1 MSVSSETVNYQ
12 KKEYIPSEYKFT
24 KLYPQVNTLT
34 DGTTLSDSSAQVE
47 FELPANVYNLARSSL
62 NLTITPTAATG
73 AKVNTLFRDCL
84 AGFQRLELY
93 TRGNVYLCD
102 IPYVAEYTK
111 QVLKPETKWSEY
123 ETHDRNSD
131 LLVRCNNI
139 TSIGGT
145 TSYVSIKVKNGA
157 TPAVVSNAF
166 VSIDNKFDTTTG
178 LEVLNTEA
186 KSSAYAYLNET
197 LYPEAQRYGYTS
209 VDVPY
214 DETQYRAVGATADSE
229 TPVLNLKIR
238 LGDLKQT
245 IFAIDKSLPFKEVL
259 LMRITF
265 NPIANWGYVS
275 ESRTAS
281 STPTAIAEDITLSNI
296 FLYLANEKN
305 PAIIAELMSEVDGKG
320 LSIPIPYPFVY
331 KSTATAATSQ
341 NLSYRLNLGHG
352 LRLLKSYHGIY
363 DATEAQTTRYE
374 LSNTAHTKLVSFYTL
389 LNNERRQ
396 EFDLQTADGDDYM
409 LLKEYL
415 RGSVIQ
421 SRNMYDYNWVWIEN
435 FANNKN
441 DESGNLLMG
450 MPLDKEVK
458 YDIYMTTAN
467 SALRHCTVFIF
478 QRMLSISSA
487 GITSQ

>member
-12 KKEYIPSEYKFT
+12 KKEYVPSEYKFS

-34 DGTTLSDSSAQVE
+34 NGTTLGASSAQVE

-62 NLTITPTAATG
+62 NLTITPAAGG
-73 AKVNTLFRDCL
+73 ANLYNTLFRDCL
-84 AGFQRLELY
+84 AGFERLQLY

-111 QVLKPETKWSEY
+111 QVLKPETSWDEY
-123 ETHDRNSD
+123 STHDRDSD
-131 LLVRCNNI
+131 LLVKCNNVSS
-139 TSIGGT
+139 TGGT
-145 TSYVSIKVKNGA
+145 TSYVSIKVKDGA
-157 TPAVVSNAF
+157 SAVSNAF
-166 VSIDNKFDTTTG
+166 VAVAAAVAGDC

-197 LYPEAQRYGYTS
+197 KYPEAQRYDYTA

-214 DETQYRAVGATADSE
+214 DETQYRAVGTTANGA

-259 LMRITF
+259 LLRITF
-265 NPIANWGYVS
+265 NPKVNWGYES
-275 ESRTAS
+275 KSRTAS
-281 STPTAIAEDITLSNI
+281 TDPVELAGDIALSNI

-305 PAIIAELMSEVDGKG
+305 PVVISELMEEVDSKS

-331 KSTATAATSQ
+331 KSTATASTSQ

-363 DATEAQTTRYE
+363 DATEAETTRYE

-415 RGSVIQ
+415 RNSVIQ
-421 SRNMYDYNWVWIEN
+421 SRGMYDYNWVWIEN

-467 SALRHCTVFIF
+467 SALRHCTVFVF